1 MIHVTIRSKF
11 DFDNFADR
19 KQKLVVL
26 RTEEVGFHTEENFLQ
41 RMDSQE
47 THDVAVRQS
56 LASDP

>member
-1 MIHVTIRSKF
+1 MLRYAVSLTLII
-11 DFDNFADR
+11 FADR